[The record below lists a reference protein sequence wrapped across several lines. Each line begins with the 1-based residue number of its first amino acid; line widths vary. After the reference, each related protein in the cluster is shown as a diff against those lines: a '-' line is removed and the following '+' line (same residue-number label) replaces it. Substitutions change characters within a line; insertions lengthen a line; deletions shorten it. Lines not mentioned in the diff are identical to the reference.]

1 MYVEF
6 GYYKES
12 LLNVVKKGQQGE
24 QEIKALMEKF
34 RNNPPAEIIGSKV
47 VRLADYKLLIDK
59 DLITGKEKPLDFP
72 KSDVLQFFLADG
84 SKVSVRPSGTEP
96 KIKYYISV
104 NTRLASRNDFE
115 KETKVLDQKIKG
127 IEDYLM
133 SV

>member
-1 MYVEF
+1 VEF

-34 RNNPPAEIIGSKV
+34 RNNPPAQINGSKV
-47 VRLADYKLLIDK
+47 IRLADYKLLK
-59 DLITGKEKPLDFP
+59 ETDLVSGKASALDFP
-72 KSDVLQFFLADG
+72 NSDVLQFFLADG

-104 NTRLASRNDFE
+104 NTKLGSRADYD
-115 KETKVLDQKIKG
+115 KVSRVLDEKIKG
-127 IEDYLM
+127 IEEYLM